1 MNDYQERTYPKIQKL
16 NQELNHDALN
26 LLKVAEYHAAE
37 GFHMAST
44 FKAALKCVQIRM
56 TTKTLIESALQ
67 IKGHLYFFPIYCLPS
82 TRKRN
87 IAKFLEDGLSIIS
100 NYSERR
106 SFFGKITVNL
116 EKQNEIGK
124 YIVFVSKTNK
134 NNIFR
139 SIPCKFLSS
148 ILIGC

>member
-1 MNDYQERTYPKIQKL
+1 MATEYLKHAIEKL

-148 ILIGC
+148 ILIGY

>member
-1 MNDYQERTYPKIQKL
+1 MATEYLKHAIEKL

-124 YIVFVSKTNK
+124 YIVFISKTNK

>member
-1 MNDYQERTYPKIQKL
+1 MATEYLKHAIEKL

-67 IKGHLYFFPIYCLPS
+67 IKGHLYFFIH
-82 TRKRN
+82 TRR
-87 IAKFLEDGLSIIS
+87 GG
-100 NYSERR
+100 R
-106 SFFGKITVNL
+106 FG
-116 EKQNEIGK
+116 
-124 YIVFVSKTNK
+124 S
-134 NNIFR
+134 
-139 SIPCKFLSS
+139 C
-148 ILIGC
+148 

>member
-1 MNDYQERTYPKIQKL
+1 MATEYLKLAIEKL
-16 NQELNHDALN
+16 NHELNYDALN
-26 LLKVAEYHAAE
+26 LLKIAEYHAAE

-44 FKAALKCVQIRM
+44 FKGALKCVQIRM
-56 TTKTLIESALQ
+56 TSKTLIESAVK

-87 IAKFLEDGLSIIS
+87 IAKFLEHGLNIIS

-106 SFFGKITVNL
+106 SYFGKITVNL

-124 YIVFVSKTNK
+124 YLLFVSKTYK
-134 NNIFR
+134 NSIFR

-148 ILIGC
+148 LLTGC

>member
-1 MNDYQERTYPKIQKL
+1 MATEYLKLAIEKL
-16 NQELNHDALN
+16 NQEQNYDALN
-26 LLKVAEYHAAE
+26 LLKIAEYHASE

-56 TTKTLIESALQ
+56 TSKTLIESAVK

>member
-1 MNDYQERTYPKIQKL
+1 MATEYLKHAIEKL

-87 IAKFLEDGLSIIS
+87 LAKFLEDGLSIIS